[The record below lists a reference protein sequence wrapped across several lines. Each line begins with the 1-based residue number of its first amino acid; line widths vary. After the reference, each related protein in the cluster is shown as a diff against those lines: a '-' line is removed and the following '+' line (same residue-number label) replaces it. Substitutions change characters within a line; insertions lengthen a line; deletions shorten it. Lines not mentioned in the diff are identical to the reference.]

1 MARRSD
7 IRSRTEVTGEIE
19 TKKEEMDTKET
30 DLDTIASDHEIVV
43 QTLENLEGGTVEGFD
58 ETEKS
63 IEAAEDVT
71 VEVFEKKDDE
81 LEEVQADT
89 EEFEGEIKENRNSV
103 ESDLGKLSDASGKI
117 ETKETINKMV
127 ETKEIV
133 MRDMEFL
140 TGEIDRAQDAREKSD
155 AVQEKHRARIQKG
168 ERQ

>member
-7 IRSRTEVTGEIE
+7 IRRRPEVTEKIE
-19 TKKEEMDTKET
+19 TNKKEMDTKET
-30 DLDTIASDHEIVV
+30 DLDTIASDVETVR

-58 ETEKS
+58 ETEKQ
-63 IEAAEDVT
+63 IESAENVT

-81 LEEVQADT
+81 LEEIQSDT
-89 EEFEGEIKENRNSV
+89 QEFEGEIQENRNSS

-117 ETKETINKMV
+117 ETSETINKLV
-127 ETKEIV
+127 EAKEAV

-140 TGEIDRAQDAREKSD
+140 AGEIDKAQDAREKSD

-168 ERQ
+168 GNG

>member
-7 IRSRTEVTGEIE
+7 IRRRPEVTEKIE
-19 TKKEEMDTKET
+19 NNKNEMDTKENN
-30 DLDTIASDHEIVV
+30 LDTIASDVETVR
-43 QTLENLEGGTVEGFD
+43 QTLENLEGGTVDGFD

-71 VEVFEKKDDE
+71 IEVFEKKDDE
-81 LEEVQADT
+81 LEEVQSDT
-89 EEFEGEIKENRNSV
+89 EEFEGEIKENRNSA

-117 ETKETINKMV
+117 DTTETINRLV
-127 ETKEIV
+127 EAKETV

-140 TGEIDRAQDAREKSD
+140 AAEIDRALDAREKSD

-168 ERQ
+168 GNR

>member
-19 TKKEEMDTKET
+19 TKKEDMDLKET
-30 DLDTIASDHEIVV
+30 DLDTIASDYEIVR

-81 LEEVQADT
+81 LEEIQADT
-89 EEFEGEIKENRNSV
+89 EEFEGEIKENRNSA

-117 ETKETINKMV
+117 ETKETINKLV
-127 ETKEIV
+127 EAKEIV

-140 TGEIDRAQDAREKSD
+140 GGEIDRAQDAREKSD

-168 ERQ
+168 G

>member
-7 IRSRTEVTGEIE
+7 IRSRSEITETIE

-30 DLDTIASDHEIVV
+30 ELDTTASDYETVIH
-43 QTLENLEGGTVEGFD
+43 TLENIEGGTVEGFE

-81 LEEVQADT
+81 LEEVQSDT
-89 EEFEGEIKENRNSV
+89 QDFEGEINENQDSA

-117 ETKETINKMV
+117 DTEETINKLV
-127 ETKEIV
+127 EAKEKVIK
-133 MRDMEFL
+133 DIEFL
-140 TGEIDRAQDAREKSD
+140 STEIDRARDAREKSD

-168 ERQ
+168 GR

>member
-19 TKKEEMDTKET
+19 KKKEEMDTKET
-30 DLDTIASDHEIVV
+30 DLDTIASDHEIVRG
-43 QTLENLEGGTVEGFD
+43 TLENIEGGTVEGFD

-81 LEEVQADT
+81 LEEVQAETHD
-89 EEFEGEIKENRNSV
+89 FEGEIKENRNSA
-103 ESDLGKLSDASGKI
+103 ESDLGKLSDASAKI
-117 ETKETINKMV
+117 DTTETINELV
-127 ETKEIV
+127 EAKETV

-140 TGEIDRAQDAREKSD
+140 AGEIDRAQDAREKSD

-168 ERQ
+168 GNR

>member
-7 IRSRTEVTGEIE
+7 IRRRPEVTEKIE
-19 TKKEEMDTKET
+19 TNKKSMDTKENN
-30 DLDTIASDHEIVV
+30 LGTIASDVETVR
-43 QTLENLEGGTVEGFD
+43 QTLENLEGGTVDGFD

-71 VEVFEKKDDE
+71 IEVFEKKDDE
-81 LEEVQADT
+81 LEEVQSDT
-89 EEFEGEIKENRNSV
+89 EEFEGEIKENRNSA

-117 ETKETINKMV
+117 DTTETINRLV
-127 ETKEIV
+127 EAKETV

-140 TGEIDRAQDAREKSD
+140 AAEIDRALDAREKSD

-168 ERQ
+168 GNR